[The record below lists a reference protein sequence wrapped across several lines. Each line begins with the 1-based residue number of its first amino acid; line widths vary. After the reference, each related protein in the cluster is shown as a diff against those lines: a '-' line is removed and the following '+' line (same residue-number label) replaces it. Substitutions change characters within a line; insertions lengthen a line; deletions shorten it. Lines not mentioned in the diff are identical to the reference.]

1 MRALTFLA
9 RRFAWQPHVRTLPT
23 EPDGSLAPDARG
35 GELEDALI
43 AFLHVEP
50 RDTAAETRDRAFRR
64 ALKHLKWL
72 ANKRDLRRI
81 VLHSFAHL
89 GADNAPPDEARALFD
104 ALDARL
110 TNTGYEVHQTPFG
123 WFCAWQIDVHG
134 ESLAKV
140 YKDL

>member
-1 MRALTFLA
+1 MKALTFLT
-9 RRFAWQPHVRTLPT
+9 RRFAWQPHARTLP
-23 EPDGSLAPDARG
+23 EAPDARA
-35 GELEDALI
+35 GEVEDAVV

-50 RDTAAETRDRAFRR
+50 RDTAAETRDRAFKR

-72 ANKRDLRRI
+72 ANKRDRRRF

-89 GADNAPPDEARALFD
+89 GADNAPADEARALLD

-110 TNTGYEVHQTPFG
+110 SDTGYEVHQTPFG
-123 WFCAWQIDVHG
+123 WFCAWQIDVLG